1 LASPSNKFAGLPRP
15 DLPHSDTGAS
25 IPGWHVICSPPT
37 GVRKGRTKG
46 QSVKIVIPSIDLKD
60 QPVALGNSF
69 HVVQLQREVA
79 MKAFFGAMFGA
90 AMLLAPASGAFAA
103 GGYIQA
109 SSEEDQIVK
118 EPNKPQL
125 VTMASTDAA
134 KGIKNVKGVV
144 QLDQSGTY
152 FTIVGVQV
160 GSRGGTGLVR
170 LWFQTNGKDVD
181 NSNCEQ
187 LVAAPEFTTVMI
199 SQGVGEYKKGDKV
212 NAMISGSAAGIGLV
226 YKKPTGEPAVP
237 SVIFSA
243 WKID

>member
-1 LASPSNKFAGLPRP
+1 MKATFK
-15 DLPHSDTGAS
+15 
-25 IPGWHVICSPPT
+25 VICMS
-37 GVRKGRTKG
+37 
-46 QSVKIVIPSIDLKD
+46 
-60 QPVALGNSF
+60 
-69 HVVQLQREVA
+69 
-79 MKAFFGAMFGA
+79 
-90 AMLLAPASGAFAA
+90 AMLLASASGAFAA

-109 SSEEDQIVK
+109 SSEEDQIATDT
-118 EPNKPQL
+118 KPKL

-134 KGIKNVKGVV
+134 KGIKNNKGVV
-144 QLDQSGTY
+144 ILDQTGTY

-187 LVAAPEFTTVMI
+187 MVPTPDFTTVMI

-212 NAMISGSAAGIGLV
+212 NAMFSGSAPGIGLV
-226 YKKPTGEPAVP
+226 YKKPAGEPAVP

>member
-1 LASPSNKFAGLPRP
+1 MGGSMKTL
-15 DLPHSDTGAS
+15 
-25 IPGWHVICSPPT
+25 
-37 GVRKGRTKG
+37 
-46 QSVKIVIPSIDLKD
+46 
-60 QPVALGNSF
+60 LG
-69 HVVQLQREVA
+69 
-79 MKAFFGAMFGA
+79 MAFGS
-90 AMLLAPASGAFAA
+90 AMLMASASGALAA

-125 VTMASTDAA
+125 VTMKSTDAA
-134 KGIKNVKGVV
+134 KGIKNNNGVV
-144 QLDQSGTY
+144 TLDQTGTY

-170 LWFQTNGKDVD
+170 LWFQTNGKDAD
-181 NSNCEQ
+181 NTNCEQ
-187 LVAAPEFTTVMI
+187 TIPNPEFTTVMI

-212 NAMISGSAAGIGLV
+212 NAMISGSATGIGLV
-226 YKKPTGEPAVP
+226 YKKPAGEPAVP

>member
-1 LASPSNKFAGLPRP
+1 MKATLSAIFMSATLLASP
-15 DLPHSDTGAS
+15 
-25 IPGWHVICSPPT
+25 
-37 GVRKGRTKG
+37 
-46 QSVKIVIPSIDLKD
+46 
-60 QPVALGNSF
+60 
-69 HVVQLQREVA
+69 
-79 MKAFFGAMFGA
+79 
-90 AMLLAPASGAFAA
+90 AFAA

-118 EPNKPQL
+118 EPNKGQL
-125 VTMASTDAA
+125 VTMKSTDAA
-134 KGIKNVKGVV
+134 KGLKNNNGVV
-144 QLDQSGTY
+144 ILDQSGTY

-187 LVAAPEFTTVMI
+187 QVPTAEYTTVMI

-212 NAMISGSAAGIGLV
+212 NAMISGSAGGIGLV
-226 YKKPTGEPAVP
+226 YKKPAGEPAVP

>member
-1 LASPSNKFAGLPRP
+1 MKS
-15 DLPHSDTGAS
+15 
-25 IPGWHVICSPPT
+25 
-37 GVRKGRTKG
+37 
-46 QSVKIVIPSIDLKD
+46 
-60 QPVALGNSF
+60 ALGSMLGA
-69 HVVQLQREVA
+69 VV
-79 MKAFFGAMFGA
+79 
-90 AMLLAPASGAFAA
+90 LAVSAGGAFAA
-103 GGYIQA
+103 GGYLQA

-118 EPNKPQL
+118 EANKPQM

-134 KGIKNVKGVV
+134 KGIKNNKGVV
-144 QLDQSGTY
+144 ILDQTGTY

-187 LVAAPEFTTVMI
+187 MIPTADFTTVMI

-212 NAMISGSAAGIGLV
+212 NAMISGSAPGIGLV
-226 YKKPTGEPAVP
+226 YKKPAGEPAVP

>member
-1 LASPSNKFAGLPRP
+1 M
-15 DLPHSDTGAS
+15 
-25 IPGWHVICSPPT
+25 
-37 GVRKGRTKG
+37 RTILSAIFVSAVCLVSG
-46 QSVKIVIPSIDLKD
+46 
-60 QPVALGNSF
+60 
-69 HVVQLQREVA
+69 
-79 MKAFFGAMFGA
+79 
-90 AMLLAPASGAFAA
+90 GAFAA

-118 EPNKPQL
+118 EANKPQL
-125 VTMASTDAA
+125 VTMKSTDAA
-134 KGIKNVKGVV
+134 KGLKNNNGVV
-144 QLDQSGTY
+144 VLDQSGTY

-160 GSRGGTGLVR
+160 GSRGGMGLVR

-187 LVAAPEFTTVMI
+187 QVPTADYTTVMI

-226 YKKPTGEPAVP
+226 YKKPAGEPAVP

>member
-1 LASPSNKFAGLPRP
+1 MK
-15 DLPHSDTGAS
+15 T
-25 IPGWHVICSPPT
+25 
-37 GVRKGRTKG
+37 
-46 QSVKIVIPSIDLKD
+46 
-60 QPVALGNSF
+60 AL
-69 HVVQLQREVA
+69 
-79 MKAFFGAMFGA
+79 GAMFGA
-90 AMLLAPASGAFAA
+90 AMLVVSANGAFAA
-103 GGYIQA
+103 GGYLQA

-118 EPNKPQL
+118 EANKPQM

-134 KGIKNVKGVV
+134 KGIKNNKGQVI
-144 QLDQSGTY
+144 LDQSGTY

-187 LVAAPEFTTVMI
+187 MIPTADFTTVMI

-212 NAMISGSAAGIGLV
+212 NTMISGSAPGIGLV
-226 YKKPTGEPAVP
+226 YKKPAGEPAVP

>member
-1 LASPSNKFAGLPRP
+1 MKS
-15 DLPHSDTGAS
+15 
-25 IPGWHVICSPPT
+25 
-37 GVRKGRTKG
+37 
-46 QSVKIVIPSIDLKD
+46 
-60 QPVALGNSF
+60 AL
-69 HVVQLQREVA
+69 
-79 MKAFFGAMFGA
+79 GAMFGA
-90 AMLLAPASGAFAA
+90 VVLAVSASGALAA

-118 EPNKPQL
+118 EANKPQL

-134 KGIKNVKGVV
+134 KGIKNNKGVV
-144 QLDQSGTY
+144 ILDQSGTY

-187 LVAAPEFTTVMI
+187 MIPTADFTTVMI

-212 NAMISGSAAGIGLV
+212 NAMISGSVPGIGLV
-226 YKKPTGEPAVP
+226 YKKPAGEPAVP

>member
-1 LASPSNKFAGLPRP
+1 M
-15 DLPHSDTGAS
+15 
-25 IPGWHVICSPPT
+25 
-37 GVRKGRTKG
+37 
-46 QSVKIVIPSIDLKD
+46 
-60 QPVALGNSF
+60 
-69 HVVQLQREVA
+69 
-79 MKAFFGAMFGA
+79 MKTLFGTVFGS
-90 AMLLAPASGAFAA
+90 AMLLASAGAFAA
-103 GGYIQA
+103 GGYLQA

-134 KGIKNVKGVV
+134 KGIKNNKGVV
-144 QLDQSGTY
+144 VLDQTGTY

-187 LVAAPEFTTVMI
+187 LVSTPEFTTVMI

-212 NAMISGSAAGIGLV
+212 NAMISGSAPGIGLV
-226 YKKPTGEPAVP
+226 YKKPAGEPAVP

>member
-1 LASPSNKFAGLPRP
+1 
-15 DLPHSDTGAS
+15 
-25 IPGWHVICSPPT
+25 
-37 GVRKGRTKG
+37 
-46 QSVKIVIPSIDLKD
+46 
-60 QPVALGNSF
+60 
-69 HVVQLQREVA
+69 
-79 MKAFFGAMFGA
+79 MKATLSAIFMS
-90 AMLLAPASGAFAA
+90 AMLLALPSGAYAA

-109 SSEEDQIVK
+109 SSEEDQISK
-118 EPNKPQL
+118 DTKPNK
-125 VTMASTDAA
+125 VTMNSTDAA
-134 KGIKNVKGVV
+134 KGLKNDKGIIT
-144 QLDQSGTY
+144 LNETGTY

-187 LVAAPEFTTVMI
+187 MVPTPDFTTVMI

-212 NAMISGSAAGIGLV
+212 NGMFSGSAPGIGLV
-226 YKKPTGEPAVP
+226 YKKPAGEPAVP

>member
-1 LASPSNKFAGLPRP
+1 
-15 DLPHSDTGAS
+15 
-25 IPGWHVICSPPT
+25 
-37 GVRKGRTKG
+37 
-46 QSVKIVIPSIDLKD
+46 
-60 QPVALGNSF
+60 
-69 HVVQLQREVA
+69 
-79 MKAFFGAMFGA
+79 MKATFKLIWMS
-90 AMLLAPASGAFAA
+90 AMLLASASGAFAA

-109 SSEEDQIVK
+109 SSEEDQIATDTK
-118 EPNKPQL
+118 PNL

-134 KGIKNVKGVV
+134 KGIKNNKGVV
-144 QLDQSGTY
+144 ILDQTGTY

-187 LVAAPEFTTVMI
+187 MVADKDFTTVMI

-212 NAMISGSAAGIGLV
+212 NAMFSGSAPGIGLV
-226 YKKPTGEPAVP
+226 YKKPAGEPAVP

>member
-1 LASPSNKFAGLPRP
+1 M
-15 DLPHSDTGAS
+15 
-25 IPGWHVICSPPT
+25 
-37 GVRKGRTKG
+37 RTIL
-46 QSVKIVIPSIDLKD
+46 SAIFVS
-60 QPVALGNSF
+60 
-69 HVVQLQREVA
+69 
-79 MKAFFGAMFGA
+79 AMFLTSPG
-90 AMLLAPASGAFAA
+90 GAFAA

-109 SSEEDQIVK
+109 SSEEDQIAK
-118 EPNKPQL
+118 DTKPAKI
-125 VTMASTDAA
+125 TMASTDAA
-134 KGIKNVKGVV
+134 KGIKNDKGTII
-144 QLDQSGTY
+144 LNESGTY

-187 LVAAPEFTTVMI
+187 MVPTPEFTTVMI

-212 NAMISGSAAGIGLV
+212 NVMYSGSVPGIGLV
-226 YKKPTGEPAVP
+226 YKKPAGEPAVP

>member
-1 LASPSNKFAGLPRP
+1 MKVFLSATFASAVVLASTS
-15 DLPHSDTGAS
+15 
-25 IPGWHVICSPPT
+25 
-37 GVRKGRTKG
+37 
-46 QSVKIVIPSIDLKD
+46 
-60 QPVALGNSF
+60 
-69 HVVQLQREVA
+69 
-79 MKAFFGAMFGA
+79 
-90 AMLLAPASGAFAA
+90 AFAA

-109 SSEEDQIVK
+109 SSEQDQIVK

-125 VTMASTDAA
+125 VTMNSTDAA
-134 KGIKNVKGVV
+134 KGIKNTNGVV
-144 QLDQSGTY
+144 ILDQTGTY

-170 LWFQTNGKDVD
+170 LWFQTNGKDAD

-187 LVAAPEFTTVMI
+187 EVPTPTFTTVMI

-226 YKKPTGEPAVP
+226 YKKPSGEPAVP

>member
-1 LASPSNKFAGLPRP
+1 MRTILSAILVSAAMLASPG
-15 DLPHSDTGAS
+15 
-25 IPGWHVICSPPT
+25 
-37 GVRKGRTKG
+37 
-46 QSVKIVIPSIDLKD
+46 
-60 QPVALGNSF
+60 
-69 HVVQLQREVA
+69 
-79 MKAFFGAMFGA
+79 
-90 AMLLAPASGAFAA
+90 GAFAA

-109 SSEEDQIVK
+109 SSEEDQIAK
-118 EPNKPQL
+118 DTKPAK

-134 KGIKNVKGVV
+134 KGIKNDKGTII
-144 QLDQSGTY
+144 LNETGTY

-187 LVAAPEFTTVMI
+187 MVPTPEFTTVMI
-199 SQGVGEYKKGDKV
+199 SQGVGEFKKGDKV
-212 NAMISGSAAGIGLV
+212 NAMYSGSAPGIGLV